1 MATIFP
7 SLFDQAY
14 AIYPFKFLFLA
25 HSYGTVNGAILKIN
39 IKITVKSTEFGLIFT
54 PLDYSF
60 GQTKEYI
67 Y

>member
-7 SLFDQAY
+7 SLFDQAN

-25 HSYGTVNGAILKIN
+25 HSYGTVNGAI
-39 IKITVKSTEFGLIFT
+39 VKSTEFGLIFT